1 MAISK
6 RRITGAEFDAV
17 RPLLRISEDRVEA
30 ARAALVDGQAHQS
43 IATPHGWTRQAV
55 NDAVTVVWKTLQAFR
70 EAQGKSTN
78 AGVLLPP
85 GWAQVTLV
93 APTVLIDRFRAD
105 IAAYVGSSTND
116 GNLKTKTVKK
126 RAASPPAR

>member
-6 RRITGAEFDAV
+6 RRVTGAEFDAV
-17 RPLLRISEDRVEA
+17 RPLLRISEDRIEA
-30 ARAALVDGQAHQS
+30 ARAALVDGLAHQS

-85 GWAQVTLV
+85 GWTQVTLV
-93 APTVLIDRFRAD
+93 SPTFLIDKFRAE
-105 IAAYVGSSTND
+105 IAAYVGSSTD
-116 GNLKTKTVKK
+116 VNLKTKNVTK
-126 RAASPPAR
+126 RKASTPAR